1 MNKDIKIKIE
11 KGEKMKDF
19 LIKIK
24 EIKDLEKQ
32 KELENLF
39 YTNEAVAW
47 FEYRK
52 YIAIEI
58 IKENK
63 DFFKRLSDL

>member
-1 MNKDIKIKIE
+1 
-11 KGEKMKDF
+11 MKDF